1 MAVLLLTVAALL
13 AAGCSGS
20 KPTAADQPL
29 ATTEASAQASTTTE
43 APTTTTTATTTPP
56 PPTYPLTGRPVT
68 DPSKAARAAVAVKID
83 NIAEA
88 RPQSG
93 IGHADVVY
101 EEFTEGVTRFIVVFH
116 SDDAEVV
123 GPVRSVRP
131 ADPVIVTPL
140 GGVFGF
146 SGGSPGAE
154 ALARAAPLTIVTEAD
169 TAVMYRRSFRL
180 APHNLYTSTAGLFS
194 RVPPEAGSP
203 RAFAQFLKE
212 GENFFGPGIM
222 PVASLHVVPAPQVV
236 ADYEWDAPTRTWT
249 RFTDGRP
256 HVLED
261 GQVGPTTVI
270 VQFTPY
276 VTFIDDYNVIY
287 PEVVGSG
294 EAWVLASGQ
303 MVRGTW
309 AKDAPGAVT
318 TFTNADGAPIALP
331 PGQTWVH
338 LVSPGT
344 TVTTG

>member
-1 MAVLLLTVAALL
+1 MT
-13 AAGCSGS
+13 
-20 KPTAADQPL
+20 D
-29 ATTEASAQASTTTE
+29 
-43 APTTTTTATTTPP
+43 
-56 PPTYPLTGRPVT
+56 TGR
-68 DPSKAARAAVAVKID
+68 AARAAVAVKID

-88 RPQSG
+88 RPQTG
-93 IGHADVVY
+93 VGWADVVY

-116 SDDAEVV
+116 SNDASEV

-140 GGVFGF
+140 GGVLAF

-154 ALARAAPLTIVTEAD
+154 ALAREAPLTLVTEGD
-169 TAVMYRRSFRL
+169 TAVMYRRPGRV
-180 APHNLYTSTAGLFS
+180 APHNLYTTTAGLYS

-203 RAFAQFLKE
+203 RAFAPFLKE
-212 GENFFGPGIM
+212 GENFFGPGVM

-236 ADYEWDAPTRTWT
+236 ADYDWDAATRTWT
-249 RFTDGRP
+249 RSTDGRP

-261 GQVGPTTVI
+261 GRIGPTTVI

-276 VTFIDDYNVIY
+276 AIFVDDMTVQY
-287 PEVVGSG
+287 PEVIGSG

-303 MVRGTW
+303 MVKGTW
-309 AKDAPGAVT
+309 TKQTPGAVT
-318 TFTNADGAPIALP
+318 TFTNADGAPIVLP